1 MEDKPAQRTGK
12 AFRAASAPRA
22 RAAAFLGL
30 AGLGALIALAFLGN
44 AGLPRLGLRN
54 EAPVIEAPEEKAEE
68 ATIPV
73 TPIEPAERTIRVG
86 SGDTIIDLLLE
97 TGVPRNEAHDAVT
110 ALRKHFNPKQL
121 KSGQE
126 LVVKFGPGDGGGGD
140 RLERMIVPVTFR
152 QDVAVERA
160 GNGDFVA
167 NTIDKPVKEQAA
179 YAGGPIESSLYETG
193 VAQNVP
199 ATMMGE
205 MIRLYSYDVDFQRDV
220 KEGDSFE
227 LLYQQYV
234 DGQGQLLHAETIR
247 YAELILSGKR
257 LRLFRFTTRDGEV
270 EYFNERGESVKK
282 ALLRTP
288 VDGARISSKFGSR
301 LHPILG
307 YTTMHRGIDF
317 AVPGG
322 TPIMAAGNGTIE
334 FAGMNSGYGRYV
346 RIKHTGV
353 FSTAYAHMSGY
364 AKGLR
369 KGAKVRQGQVIG
381 YVGASGLATGPH
393 LHYELLSGGS
403 QINPLSVK
411 MPSGQKLE
419 GKDLARF
426 RDTVATIEREL
437 KALPPERRVAQN

>member
-1 MEDKPAQRTGK
+1 MEDKPAQRDGTV
-12 AFRAASAPRA
+12 FRAASASRTRILA
-22 RAAAFLGL
+22 ILAL
-30 AGLGALIALAFLGN
+30 AGLGAI
-44 AGLPRLGLRN
+44 AGLAILGPTGFPGLGLVDETPIA
-54 EAPVIEAPEEKAEE
+54 EAPDESAENAP
-68 ATIPV
+68 IPV
-73 TPIEPAERTIRVG
+73 TPTEPDERTIRVG
-86 SGDTIIDLLLE
+86 SGDTIIDLLLA
-97 TGVPRNEAHDAVT
+97 TGVPRNEAHDAVI
-110 ALRKHFNPKQL
+110 ALRKHFNPRQL
-121 KSGQE
+121 KSGQD
-126 LVVKFGPGDGGGGD
+126 LVVKFGPGDSGGD
-140 RLERMIVPVTFR
+140 RLERMIIPVTFR
-152 QDVAVERA
+152 QDVALERA
-160 GNGDFVA
+160 SDGSFA
-167 NTIDKPVKEQAA
+167 AHTIDKPVKEQAA

-193 VAQNVP
+193 VGQNVP
-199 ATMMGE
+199 AAMMAE
-205 MIRLYSYDVDFQRDV
+205 MIRLYSYDVDFQREV

-234 DGQGQLLHAETIR
+234 DEQGQLLHAETIR
-247 YAELILSGKR
+247 YAELVLSGKR
-257 LRLFRFTTRDGEV
+257 IRVFRFVTRDGEV
-270 EYFNERGESVKK
+270 EYFNEKGESVKK

-334 FAGMNSGYGRYV
+334 FLGEHGGYGRYV

-411 MPSGQKLE
+411 MPSGQKLD

-426 RDTVATIEREL
+426 RETVAAVEREL
-437 KALPPERRVAQN
+437 KALPPERRVAQK

>member
-1 MEDKPAQRTGK
+1 MEDKPAQRYGGV
-12 AFRAASAPRA
+12 FRAVSASRA
-22 RAAAFLGL
+22 RALVFLGL
-30 AGLGALIALAFLGN
+30 GGLGALIALAVLGN
-44 AGLPRLGLRN
+44 AGLPGLGLRSS
-54 EAPVIEAPEEKAEE
+54 EAPAIETSEDKAED
-68 ATIPV
+68 ASIPV
-73 TPIEPAERTIRVG
+73 TATEPTERAIRVG
-86 SGDTIIDLLLE
+86 SGDTIIDLLLAS
-97 TGVPRNEAHDAVT
+97 GVPRAEAHDAVA
-110 ALRKHFNPKQL
+110 ALRKHFNPRQL

-126 LVVKFGPGDGGGGD
+126 LVVKFGPGDGGGD

-152 QDVAVERA
+152 QDVAVERV
-160 GNGDFVA
+160 GDGGFVA
-167 NTIDKPVKEQAA
+167 NTIDRPVKEQAA
-179 YAGGPIESSLYETG
+179 YAGAPIESSLYETG
-193 VAQNVP
+193 IAQNVP
-199 ATMMGE
+199 AAMMAE

-234 DGQGQLLHAETIR
+234 NEQGQLLHAETIR
-247 YAELILSGKR
+247 YAELVLSGKR
-257 LRLFRFTTRDGEV
+257 IRLFRFTPRDGEV
-270 EYFNERGESVKK
+270 EYFNEKGESVKK

-322 TPIMAAGNGTIE
+322 TPIMAAGSGTIE
-334 FAGMNSGYGRYV
+334 FAGENSGYGRYV

-426 RDTVATIEREL
+426 RETVTTIEREL
-437 KALPPERRVAQN
+437 KALPPERRVAQK

>member
-1 MEDKPAQRTGK
+1 MDDQSAPRIGSI
-12 AFRAASAPRA
+12 FRAATASRT
-22 RAAAFLGL
+22 RKAALLGI
-30 AGLGALIALAFLGN
+30 AGLGALIALIFFN
-44 AGLPRLGLRN
+44 NFDLPGFGPREEPL
-54 EAPVIEAPEEKAEE
+54 PVAEAPEENAAEG
-68 ATIPV
+68 TIPV
-73 TPIEPAERTIRVG
+73 TPTEPAERTIRVG
-86 SGDTIIDLLLE
+86 SGDTIIDLLLS
-97 TGVPRNEAHDAVT
+97 TGVPRTEAHDAVT

-126 LVVKFGPGDGGGGD
+126 LIVKFGPGESGGD
-140 RLERMIVPVTFR
+140 RLERMVVPVSYR

-160 GNGDFVA
+160 GNGFVA

-199 ATMMGE
+199 AAMMAE

-234 DGQGQLLHAETIR
+234 DEQGQLLHAETIR
-247 YAELILSGKR
+247 YAELILGGKR
-257 LRLFRFTTRDGEV
+257 VRVFRFTTREGEV
-270 EYFNERGESVKK
+270 EYFNEKGESVKK

-322 TPIMAAGNGTIE
+322 TPIMAAGSGTIDMV
-334 FAGMNSGYGRYV
+334 GTNGGYGRYV

-353 FSTAYAHMSGY
+353 FSTAYAHMSGF

-381 YVGASGLATGPH
+381 YVGSSGLATGPH

-411 MPSGQKLE
+411 MPSGQKLD
-419 GKDLARF
+419 GKELARF
-426 RDTVATIEREL
+426 RETVAAVEREL

>member
-1 MEDKPAQRTGK
+1 MEDTPAQRTGK
-12 AFRAASAPRA
+12 VFRAVSMPRA
-22 RAAAFLGL
+22 RTAAFLGL
-30 AGLGALIALAFLGN
+30 AGLGALATLAFLGN
-44 AGLPRLGLRN
+44 AGLPRLGLRS
-54 EAPVIEAPEEKAEE
+54 EAPAVEAPEEKVEE
-68 ATIPV
+68 AIIPV
-73 TPIEPAERTIRVG
+73 APTEPAERTIRVG
-86 SGDTIIDLLLE
+86 SGDTIIDLLLS

-110 ALRKHFNPKQL
+110 ALRKHFNPRQL

-126 LVVKFGPGDGGGGD
+126 LVVKFGPGESGGD
-140 RLERMIVPVTFR
+140 RLERMVVPVTFR

-160 GNGDFVA
+160 GNSFVA

-193 VAQNVP
+193 IAQNVP
-199 ATMMGE
+199 AAMMGE

-234 DGQGQLLHAETIR
+234 DEQGQLLHAETIR
-247 YAELILSGKR
+247 YAELVLSGKR
-257 LRLFRFTTRDGEV
+257 IRLFRFTPRDGEV
-270 EYFNERGESVKK
+270 EYFNEKGESVKK

-334 FAGMNSGYGRYV
+334 FAGENGGYGRYV

-419 GKDLARF
+419 GKDMARF
-426 RDTVATIEREL
+426 RETVATVEREL
-437 KALPPERRVAQN
+437 KALPPDRRMAQK

>member
-1 MEDKPAQRTGK
+1 MENKPAQRHGK
-12 AFRAASAPRA
+12 GFRAASAPRA
-22 RAAAFLGL
+22 RAMAFVGL
-30 AGLGALIALAFLGN
+30 AGLGALIALAVLGN
-44 AGLPRLGLRN
+44 AGLPRLGLRS
-54 EAPVIEAPEEKAEE
+54 EAPVAEVPEANAED
-68 ATIPV
+68 AALPV
-73 TPIEPAERTIRVG
+73 TPTEPAERTIRVG
-86 SGDTIIDLLLE
+86 SGDTIIDLLLA
-97 TGVPRNEAHDAVT
+97 TGVPRDEAHNAVT
-110 ALRKHFNPKQL
+110 ALRKHFNPRQL

-126 LVVKFGPGDGGGGD
+126 LVVKFGPGDGGGD

-160 GNGDFVA
+160 DNGDFVA
-167 NTIDKPVKEQAA
+167 NAIDKPVKEQAA

-199 ATMMGE
+199 ATMMAE

-234 DGQGQLLHAETIR
+234 DEQGQLLHAETIR
-247 YAELILSGKR
+247 YAGLLLSGKR
-257 LRLFRFTTRDGEV
+257 IRLFRFTTRDGEA
-270 EYFNERGESVKK
+270 EYFNEKGESVKK

-322 TPIMAAGNGTIE
+322 TPIMAAGNGTVE

-426 RDTVATIEREL
+426 RDTVAAIEREL
-437 KALPPERRVAQN
+437 KALPPERRIAQK

>member
-1 MEDKPAQRTGK
+1 MLLGAV
-12 AFRAASAPRA
+12 ALSA
-22 RAAAFLGL
+22 LI
-30 AGLGALIALAFLGN
+30 GLGFFAN
-44 AGLPRLGLRN
+44 SRLGMR
-54 EAPVIEAPEEKAEE
+54 EEEPPPVVEAPEEEKLAEG
-68 ATIPV
+68 TIPI
-73 TPIEPAERTIRVG
+73 TPTEPAEKTIRVG
-86 SGDTIIDLLLE
+86 SGDTIIDLLLA
-97 TGVPRNEAHDAVT
+97 TGVPRSEAHDAVT

-126 LVVKFGPGDGGGGD
+126 LVVKFGPGEGGAD

-160 GNGDFVA
+160 GNGSFA
-167 NTIDKPVKEQAA
+167 AHTIDKPVKEQAA

-199 ATMMGE
+199 ATMMAE

-234 DGQGQLLHAETIR
+234 DEQGTLLHAETIR
-247 YAELILSGKR
+247 YAELVLGGKR
-257 LRLFRFTTRDGEV
+257 LRLFRFTTREGEV
-270 EYFNERGESVKK
+270 EYFNEKGESVKK

-322 TPIMAAGNGTIE
+322 TPIMAAGNGTVE
-334 FAGMNSGYGRYV
+334 MAGTNGGYGRYV

-353 FSTAYAHMSGY
+353 FSTAYAHMSGF

-381 YVGASGLATGPH
+381 YVGSSGLAIGPH

-411 MPSGQKLE
+411 MPSGQKLD

-426 RDTVATIEREL
+426 RETVAAVEREL
-437 KALPPERRVAQN
+437 KALPPERRVAQR

>member
-1 MEDKPAQRTGK
+1 MADKPAHRTGRV
-12 AFRAASAPRA
+12 FRAVSAPRA
-22 RAAAFLGL
+22 RTAAFIGLG
-30 AGLGALIALAFLGN
+30 GLGALIALAFLGN
-44 AGLPRLGLRN
+44 AGLPRLGSRS
-54 EAPVIEAPEEKAEE
+54 EAPVVEIPEDKAEKL
-68 ATIPV
+68 TIPV
-73 TPIEPAERTIRVG
+73 MPVEPAERTIRVG
-86 SGDTIIDLLLE
+86 SGDTIIDLLLA
-97 TGVPRNEAHDAVT
+97 TGVPRNEAHDAVA
-110 ALRKHFNPKQL
+110 ALRKHFDPKQL

-126 LVVKFGPGDGGGGD
+126 LVVKFGPGESGGD

-160 GNGDFVA
+160 GNGFVA

-193 VAQNVP
+193 IAQNVP
-199 ATMMGE
+199 AAMMAE

-234 DGQGQLLHAETIR
+234 DEQGQLLHADTIR
-247 YAELILSGKR
+247 YAELVLSGKR
-257 LRLFRFTTRDGEV
+257 IRLFRFAPRDGEV
-270 EYFNERGESVKK
+270 EYFNEKGESVKK

-317 AVPGG
+317 AVPSG
-322 TPIMAAGNGTIE
+322 TPIMAAGSGTVE
-334 FAGMNSGYGRYV
+334 FAGENGGYGNYV

-353 FSTAYAHMSGY
+353 FSTAYAHLSGY

-381 YVGASGLATGPH
+381 YAGASGLATGPH
-393 LHYELLSGGS
+393 LHHELLSGGS

-426 RDTVATIEREL
+426 RETVATIEREL
-437 KALPPERRVAQN
+437 KALPPERRMAQK